1 MIYVFHSVLTFL
13 IFQIPFYNSGRHL
26 PVQKPIIETEKY
38 VKYIRGRSMT
48 SFNVNQIKAL
58 FSTVSTVDFE
68 QVRICWVNG

>member
-1 MIYVFHSVLTFL
+1 
-13 IFQIPFYNSGRHL
+13 
-26 PVQKPIIETEKY
+26 
-38 VKYIRGRSMT
+38 MT